1 MCINILPQNLA
12 PVFSCPAVL
21 DRSSIKGFIQVSPDY
36 GCRLWHRETI
46 FYLFFCST
54 QSFTVCAAV
63 FGWCK
68 FGCLPGEDA
77 RPQLALWR
85 LTCKEIERERER
97 SRKNTLDT
105 HTQDRLL
112 TFPSGN
118 GGVFRFNECC
128 HTKMEVS
135 SLGLWG
141 QHPLMKC
148 RRVKKQFARLLC
160 SEWQPVE
167 SLFFAVSP
175 VPCHRNSLN
184 HWKTEPLTATRAP
197 EPSRE
202 HIGTKQNSTDCA
214 EKGLLS
220 PSVACRVRVSSLLF
234 QAAGRWSGRSCISV
248 PILRAKSFIINRN
261 TPTRAPFPRT
271 CPTPRVFLLAIGFRF
286 AQEADLVSNEYL
298 IGK

>member
-1 MCINILPQNLA
+1 MCINILPQYLA

-77 RPQLALWR
+77 RPHLALWR
-85 LTCKEIERERER
+85 LTCKEIERERKKQKEYIR
-97 SRKNTLDT
+97 

-128 HTKMEVS
+128 HTKMEVLG
-135 SLGLWG
+135 LGLWG

-160 SEWQPVE
+160 SEWQQVE
-167 SLFFAVSP
+167 SLFFALSP
-175 VPCHRNSLN
+175 ASCHRNSLN

-220 PSVACRVRVSSLLF
+220 LRCVSGTCFESIVSSCHPCRKVKRPLVYKCAYFKSEILHY
-234 QAAGRWSGRSCISV
+234 QSQHSDARALPNLSDAAGFSVGDWVSFRAGSRSC
-248 PILRAKSFIINRN
+248 L
-261 TPTRAPFPRT
+261 
-271 CPTPRVFLLAIGFRF
+271 
-286 AQEADLVSNEYL
+286 
-298 IGK
+298 